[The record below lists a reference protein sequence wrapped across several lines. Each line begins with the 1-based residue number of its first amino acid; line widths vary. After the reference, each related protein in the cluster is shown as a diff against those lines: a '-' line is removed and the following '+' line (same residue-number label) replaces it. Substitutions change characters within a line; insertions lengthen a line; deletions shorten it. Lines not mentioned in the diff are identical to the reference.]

1 MDYYEALRKQ
11 ATPVDITP
19 TDTSYFSESSAGLDP
34 RLFVGTHLI
43 SSVRNAVLGTLLNY
57 LKLEYYNPEMWA
69 AAWLAGSGVSHQWHA
84 QREPADLDCLVG
96 INYLQ
101 FRQANPQYTGL
112 SDREIADLINEGL
125 RKDLNSKDELFQEA
139 FELTFYVNIKSNI
152 EDIKPYAAYSLTS
165 DTWTVPPSQLEAP
178 KNPEWALRTDRDLAD
193 TQTLIKRYSETIDK
207 IQNAPND
214 AIRRNVESVLAN
226 LVAQGSAMFE
236 DIHSKRSE
244 AFGPSGEGY
253 GDFNNYR
260 WQAGKQSG
268 AVNALKRLHDVHKQS
283 KKVFS
288 EEMYGMELADASIL
302 IRRAATR
309 PRPY

>member
-11 ATPVDITP
+11 ATPVDIKP
-19 TDTSYFSESSAGLDP
+19 SDTSYFSEPSAGLDP
-34 RLFVGTHLI
+34 RLFTNTTLI
-43 SSVRNAVLGTLLNY
+43 PSVRNAILGTLLNY
-57 LKLEYYNPEMWA
+57 LKLEYYNPEMWVS
-69 AAWLAGSGVSHQWHA
+69 AWLAGSGVSHQWAAH
-84 QREPADLDCLVG
+84 RDPADLDCLIG

-139 FELTFYVNIKSNI
+139 FELTFYVNVKSNI

-165 DTWTVPPSQLEAP
+165 DTWTVPPSVTPAP
-178 KNPEWALRTDRDLAD
+178 SNPEWQALAD
-193 TQTLIKRYSETIDK
+193 KDLENTYKLVQRYSQTIDT
-207 IQNAPND
+207 IQNASND
-214 AIRRNVESVLAN
+214 AIRRNAESVLAN

-236 DIHSKRSE
+236 DIHNKRSA
-244 AFGPSGEGY
+244 AFGPSGQGY

-260 WQAGKQSG
+260 WQAGKKSG
-268 AVNALKRLHDVHKQS
+268 VVNALKNLHHIHKDS
-283 KKVFS
+283 KKIFS